1 MNRRFYCDERTEVM
15 TAAGKVRGCFVN
27 DLYYFRGIPYA
38 EAERYESP
46 KPIEHWDGVV
56 EAVTY
61 GPVAPTVQKPDVTSM
76 NALSQQPLFGY
87 RFWPED
93 EKCQYINVWTKKP
106 EPGRK
111 RPVMVWVHGGGFSTG
126 SSVEQMSYDGA
137 NLCRDGDLVVVSFNH
152 RLNILGFLDMSD
164 YGERYKNSGNA
175 GMEDVV
181 EALKWVRKNIERFGG
196 DPDNVT
202 LFGQSGG
209 GGKIQ
214 TLLQT
219 PAADGLYNRVIFQSG
234 LMHIKGAEEMGT
246 KASKKIANAL
256 VEKLGLTKET
266 FEEIKKVPFEKLREA
281 YLEVAK
287 EFADR
292 GEPIGM
298 MLAPVKN
305 DWYLGNPHEVGFREH
320 AKEIPVICGS
330 VLCETVLYMP
340 TFTPYTVSAEKRD
353 EMLTELFGDKKDE
366 MVELFKKTYPGRDI
380 MDLYNLDRATRI
392 GTLEFAD
399 AMSGFGAPVWNY
411 MISYQLGYFGGM
423 PSYHGICLPL
433 VFGNTEYV
441 DALNEPDAV
450 ALSQKMHQA
459 WINFATN
466 GDPNGGDVPCWE
478 NYKPGKGGTMIFD
491 KKCEMRY
498 DYDRELMDVYDK
510 NAKFSNSF
518 ADIMKNS
525 DDLD

>member
-15 TAAGKVRGCFVN
+15 TAAGKVRGCFLN
-27 DLYYFRGIPYA
+27 DHYYFRGIPYA
-38 EAERYESP
+38 EAERYEPP
-46 KPIEHWDGVV
+46 KAIEHWDGVV

-152 RLNILGFLDMSD
+152 RLNILGYLDMSEF
-164 YGERYKNSGNA
+164 GEKYWNSGNA
-175 GMEDVV
+175 GMADIV
-181 EALKWVRKNIERFGG
+181 EALKWVKKNIDKFGG

-209 GGKIQ
+209 GMKIR
-214 TLLQT
+214 TLMQM
-219 PAADGLYNRVIFQSG
+219 PAADGLYNRAIFQSG
-234 LMHIKGAEEMGT
+234 MMVNRGAEEAGG
-246 KASKKIANAL
+246 KASKKLAAAM

-281 YLEVAK
+281 YLEAVKDFEAK
-287 EFADR
+287 
-292 GEPIGM
+292 GEQVGRAIS
-298 MLAPVKN
+298 PVRN
-305 DWYLGNPHEVGFREH
+305 EYYLGNPFEVGLREE
-320 AKEIPVICGS
+320 AKKIPVICGS
-330 VLCETVLYMP
+330 VLCETVLYAP
-340 TFTPYTVSAEKRD
+340 TFTPYTASAEKRQELLED
-353 EMLTELFGDKKDE
+353 LFGDKKDE
-366 MVELFKKTYPGRDI
+366 MITLFEKTYPGRDL
-380 MDLYNLDRATRI
+380 MDLYNMDLTTRS
-392 GTLEFAD
+392 GTVEWAKLKT
-399 AMSGFGAPVWNY
+399 GFGAKTYNY
-411 MISYQLGYFGGM
+411 LITYQLNYFGGM

-450 ALSQKMHQA
+450 CLSQKMHQA

-466 GDPNGGDVPCWE
+466 GDPNGGDVPEW
-478 NYKPGKGGTMIFD
+478 KPFDVEKGGTMVFD
-491 KKCEMRY
+491 KQCEMRY
-498 DYDRELMDVYDK
+498 DYDTELIKKYK
-510 NAKFSNSF
+510 EYSNLADSF
-518 ADIMKNS
+518 LRVLKPKKS
-525 DDLD
+525 

>member
-38 EAERYESP
+38 EAERYEAP
-46 KPIEHWDGVV
+46 KPIEHWDGVL

-93 EKCQYINVWTKKP
+93 EKCQYINVWTTKP
-106 EPGRK
+106 ESGRK

-164 YGERYKNSGNA
+164 YGEKYWNSGNA
-175 GMEDVV
+175 GMADIV
-181 EALKWVRKNIERFGG
+181 EALKWVRKNIDKFGG

-234 LMHIKGAEEMGT
+234 LMHIADTEDRQPKV
-246 KASKKIANAL
+246 SKKMANAL
-256 VEKLGLTKET
+256 VAKLGLTKET

-281 YLEVAK
+281 FLSVCKDFE
-287 EFADR
+287 
-292 GEPIGM
+292 GEGMNVGM
-298 MLAPVKN
+298 MLGPVHN
-305 DWYLGNPHEVGFREH
+305 DWYLGAPLDFGFREH
-320 AKEIPVICGS
+320 AKSIPVMCGS

-340 TFTPYTVSAEKRD
+340 TFTPYTVSAEKRQ
-353 EMLTELFGDKKDE
+353 EMLTELFGDDKDY
-366 MVELFKKTYPGRDI
+366 MIDLFEKAYPGRDI
-380 MDLYNLDRATRI
+380 MDLYNLDRSTRQ
-392 GTLEFAD
+392 GTVEFAD
-399 AMSGFGAPVWNY
+399 AMAGFGNKVWNY

-466 GDPNGGDVPCWE
+466 GDPNGGDVPEWKQ
-478 NYKPGKGGTMIFD
+478 YKTGECGTMIFD
-491 KKCEMRY
+491 KQCEMRY
-498 DYDRELMDVYDK
+498 DYDRELLSEYQK
-510 NAKFSNSF
+510 KAKMSNSF
-518 ADIMKNS
+518 VDIKMPEPEA
-525 DDLD
+525 